1 VPNFWWT
8 VAPRQA
14 FLRVLQFSHLS
25 IMPPMLHTDLHINIA
40 LIRRTSGQS
49 LGTFRAMLF
58 QISGDHW
65 TGKYFDIVSN
75 TVHEPPAFN
84 TLALLTV
91 IQ

>member
-8 VAPRQA
+8 VAPGQA
-14 FLRVLQFSHLS
+14 FLQVLQFSPLS
-25 IMPPMLHTDLHINIA
+25 IIPPTLHTDLHVNIS
-40 LIRRTSGQS
+40 LMRRTSGQS

-58 QISGDHW
+58 QMSGYHW
-65 TGKYFDIVSN
+65 TGKYFDIVSI

-91 IQ
+91 IH